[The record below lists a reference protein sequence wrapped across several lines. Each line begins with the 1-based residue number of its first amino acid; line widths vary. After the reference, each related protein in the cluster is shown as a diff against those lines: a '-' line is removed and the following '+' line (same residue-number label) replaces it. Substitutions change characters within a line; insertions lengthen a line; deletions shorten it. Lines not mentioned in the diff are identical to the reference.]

1 MTKARTLLLNGKLY
15 DCRPGETVLDALLR
29 QHVSVPY
36 SCKKQICMSCM
47 MQALNCEPPNK
58 SQLNLKETL
67 QMQNNFLAC
76 ACIPECDMDISL
88 NQERLTTQVAASVVE
103 INRLNSLMLELV
115 LQCET
120 PVDFN
125 GGQSALL
132 LNYEH
137 IGKKFPIASPSSAKT
152 NGRMEVHV
160 ERIRGG
166 AFSEWLFNH
175 LNVGDQLY
183 VCGITGNMFYIP
195 GLPTQPLLMVGWDAG
210 LTPLIG
216 MVQDIFEQAHL
227 GPVYL
232 FHSVEAVEH
241 IYFEKALRE
250 IGDYFPNFHY
260 LPCVRQGAA
269 PVGGFNGKIE
279 KIIANVLADLSGW
292 KVFLCGKRD
301 QTHAVQRYVYLA
313 GARMK
318 DIYLEVT
325 SI

>member
-1 MTKARTLLLNGKLY
+1 MTKATTLLLNGKLY
-15 DCRPGETVLDALLR
+15 ECRPGETVLEALLR

-47 MQALNCEPPNK
+47 MQSLNCEPPNK

-76 ACIPECDMDISL
+76 ACIPECDMEISL
-88 NQERLTTQVAASVVE
+88 NQERLTTQVAARVVE
-103 INRLNSLMLELV
+103 INRLNSSMLELV

-152 NGRMEVHV
+152 TGRMEVHV

-183 VCGITGNMFYIP
+183 VCGITG
-195 GLPTQPLLMVGWDAG
+195 WDAG

-232 FHSVEAVEH
+232 FHSVEAAEY
-241 IYFEKALRE
+241 IYFEKALWE

-269 PVGGFNGKIE
+269 PLGGYSGKIE
-279 KIIANVLADLSGW
+279 KIIAHVLADLSGW
-292 KVFLCGKRD
+292 KVFLCGKKD